1 MKDCLKNI
9 PKHPAP
15 YTTPPDYFRELALKV
30 SQQIEEKEKPHNRK
44 AQKLS
49 LHSRYLLIRN
59 SAVAGIAAACLGFG
73 WFISAETNRLTQS
86 TEQPITSHI
95 TAQAGTATSDVADE
109 MYDYLMMNED
119 KLYDYIED
127 TNY

>member
-15 YTTPPDYFRELALKV
+15 YTTPPDYFRDLALKV
-30 SQQIEEKEKPHNRK
+30 SQQIEEKEKPCNRK

-86 TEQPITSHI
+86 TEQPRTLKLLSSPTIPEAIVEKASLTQTNISKGYRLTSPRRL
-95 TAQAGTATSDVADE
+95 V
-109 MYDYLMMNED
+109 
-119 KLYDYIED
+119 
-127 TNY
+127 

>member
-15 YTTPPDYFRELALKV
+15 YTTPPNYFRDLALKV
-30 SQQIEEKEKPHNRK
+30 SQQIEEKEKPRNRK
-44 AQKLS
+44 FQKLS
-49 LHSRYLLIRN
+49 LHPRYLLLRN

-86 TEQPITSHI
+86 NDQPLTSHI
-95 TAQAGTATSDVADE
+95 TAQAATTTSDAADE

-127 TNY
+127 YNY